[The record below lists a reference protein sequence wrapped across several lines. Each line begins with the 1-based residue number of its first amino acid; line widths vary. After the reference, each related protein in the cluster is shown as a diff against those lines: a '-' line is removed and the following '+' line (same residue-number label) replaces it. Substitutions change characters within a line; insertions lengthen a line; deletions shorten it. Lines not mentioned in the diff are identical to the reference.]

1 MASNSVNIDPRE
13 TILLPFDSSWWDE
26 SNGIKC
32 IEIQS
37 LGQFPKLKN
46 IKWFLSIN
54 SVNIDHREM
63 SLLSF
68 DSSWWGDSNEL
79 LIVFLQSLDTEQFSK
94 MLNGA
99 VNVNQE
105 IL

>member
-1 MASNSVNIDPRE
+1 MCNNSANIDPRE
-13 TILLPFDSSWWDE
+13 TILLPFDSSWCDE
-26 SNGIKC
+26 SNGIKY

-37 LGQFPKLKN
+37 LDQFPKLKN
-46 IKWFLSIN
+46 IKWFLSSN
-54 SVNIDHREM
+54 SVNIDYRDM
-63 SLLSF
+63 SLPPF

-79 LIVFLQSLDTEQFSK
+79 LIVFLQSLGTEKFSK

-105 IL
+105 I